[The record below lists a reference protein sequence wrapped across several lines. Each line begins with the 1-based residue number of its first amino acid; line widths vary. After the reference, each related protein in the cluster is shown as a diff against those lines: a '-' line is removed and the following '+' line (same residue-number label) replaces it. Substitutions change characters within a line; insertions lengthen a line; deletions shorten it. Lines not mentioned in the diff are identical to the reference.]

1 MKDLLSKVS
10 VRDLERMLEIKR
22 REESVAPLLRKRDEL
37 LRELALLEKQISRH
51 HGRKADAPGR
61 ATEEAE
67 GAVEAGPGRRG
78 RRALSEAARDRIA
91 AAQRARWAKAR
102 AGKPDASSDEEAAA
116 PGEPEATPGTET
128 VEISPDA
135 APAGK
140 PPKKKRTL
148 SPEARA
154 RIVAAQKARW
164 AKAKVGKAAEASPE
178 AGQAEAPPEAEAA
191 APEPSAVPK
200 PARKP
205 RKKRAA
211 GPDPAPVEGVESPE
225 AAPSPPEEA

>member
-1 MKDLLSKVS
+1 MKDLLSKVT

-51 HGRKADAPGR
+51 HGRKADAPVR
-61 ATEEAE
+61 SAEEAE

-78 RRALSEAARDRIA
+78 RRALSEAARARIA
-91 AAQRARWAKAR
+91 AAQRARWAKTR
-102 AGKPDASSDEEAAA
+102 TGKTNASPDEETAA
-116 PGEPEATPGTET
+116 PTEPEAPPGTET
-128 VEISPDA
+128 VEIAPEP

-164 AKAKVGKAAEASPE
+164 AKAKEGKATEASPE
-178 AGQAEAPPEAEAA
+178 AGQAAAPPEAEAV

-200 PARKP
+200 PVRKP

-211 GPDPAPVEGVESPE
+211 GPTPVEGMESPE

>member
-22 REESVAPLLRKRDEL
+22 REESIAPLLRKREEL
-37 LRELALLEKQISRH
+37 LRELAALEKQIGRH
-51 HGRKADAPGR
+51 RGLKAGTPGR
-61 ATEEAE
+61 VEEASGE
-67 GAVEAGPGRRG
+67 PAEAGAG
-78 RRALSEAARDRIA
+78 RRALSDTARERIA

-102 AGKPDASSDEEAAA
+102 AGKPYA
-116 PGEPEATPGTET
+116 PPDGESIPPTSPEAPALG
-128 VEISPDA
+128 SA
-135 APAGK
+135 GPAGT

-164 AKAKVGKAAEASPE
+164 AKVKKAQETKQTEATQE
-178 AGQAEAPPEAEAA
+178 ATETEAPPVAETLVPETPAA
-191 APEPSAVPK
+191 PK

-205 RKKRAA
+205 RKKRVK
-211 GPDPAPVEGVESPE
+211 GPEPTE
-225 AAPSPPEEA
+225 AAPTPPEEG